1 MNSIEQQLKERDK
14 EEKDRY
20 YPFFADCRNDHPI
33 QSKMVDVSRLF
44 SNRRNKSNGFHRKKD
59 LIQTSQTEL
68 TNRIQTLQSDLLLSK
83 QREVE
88 CLEEMKQMKKEHD
101 VAIKSLHT
109 TLRDMKEQQLEVESL
124 RDSMNRYQGILR
136 QKEEEKLALKQE
148 LVKLRVG
155 IEGDYHS
162 GCVG

>member
-1 MNSIEQQLKERDK
+1 M
-14 EEKDRY
+14 
-20 YPFFADCRNDHPI
+20 
-33 QSKMVDVSRLF
+33 
-44 SNRRNKSNGFHRKKD
+44 KKD
-59 LIQTSQTEL
+59 
-68 TNRIQTLQSDLLLSK
+68 
-83 QREVE
+83 
-88 CLEEMKQMKKEHD
+88 HD

-155 IEGDYHS
+155 IEGDYQS

>member
-1 MNSIEQQLKERDK
+1 
-14 EEKDRY
+14 
-20 YPFFADCRNDHPI
+20 
-33 QSKMVDVSRLF
+33 
-44 SNRRNKSNGFHRKKD
+44 
-59 LIQTSQTEL
+59 
-68 TNRIQTLQSDLLLSK
+68 
-83 QREVE
+83 
-88 CLEEMKQMKKEHD
+88 MKKEHD

-155 IEGDYHS
+155 IE
-162 GCVG
+162 